1 MRGYKPF
8 DSYVYLH
15 ALGLRCV
22 HVAVNSPSLLIA
34 EDDALMR
41 EALRQELD
49 KRYKEVAAVG
59 DGRAAVGTVEKDR
72 PDVALLDISM
82 PVMNG
87 LDAAK
92 EISEAAPGVKIIF
105 VTSHAEPAYVEEAF
119 RRGASGYVLKGRLA
133 ELIEAI
139 ADALIGTPTGHNS
152 EIPFISP
159 ILPGM
164 LAEPCTA

>member
-1 MRGYKPF
+1 MQHP
-8 DSYVYLH
+8 
-15 ALGLRCV
+15 
-22 HVAVNSPSLLIA
+22 VNSHSVVIA
-34 EDDALMR
+34 EDEVLIR

-49 KRYKEVAAVG
+49 KHYNVVAAVG
-59 DGRAAVGTVEKDR
+59 DGQAALDCVEKIK

-92 EISEAAPGVKIIF
+92 QISQAAPEVKIIF

-119 RRGASGYVLKGRLA
+119 RRGASGYVLKGRIP

-139 ADALIGTPTGHNS
+139 
-152 EIPFISP
+152 
-159 ILPGM
+159 
-164 LAEPCTA
+164 TAVLDGNTHRPQL

>member
-1 MRGYKPF
+1 MQL
-8 DSYVYLH
+8 SEH
-15 ALGLRCV
+15 
-22 HVAVNSPSLLIA
+22 SPSVLIA
-34 EDDALMR
+34 EDEVLIR

-49 KRYKEVAAVG
+49 KRFKVVAAVG
-59 DGRAAVGTVEKDR
+59 DGRAAVETVEKAH

-92 EISEAAPGVKIIF
+92 QIAEAAPEVKIIF

-119 RRGASGYVLKGRLA
+119 RRGASAYVLKGRLT

-139 ADALIGTPTGHNS
+139 
-152 EIPFISP
+152 
-159 ILPGM
+159 
-164 LAEPCTA
+164 TAVLEGRTYRPQF